1 MNSLMTFA
9 YYASSHSSS
18 GPFQY
23 GNQSGNIHEE
33 DKSPTIKI
41 YNHFSKNR

>member
-1 MNSLMTFA
+1 LHTTHQVILQVVL
-9 YYASSHSSS
+9 SSMVTS
-18 GPFQY
+18 QAI
-23 GNQSGNIHEE
+23 IHEE